1 MTGNQIKGK
10 GFKGALRYNLEKV
23 EKKVAEVLDHNF
35 VEVSEKRIMKEIL
48 MVRALRPNLQKF
60 FYHTSINFP
69 PNENISSDLM
79 KQIGNDYMVGSGFT
93 QHQFIM
99 FRHLDADHPHLH
111 ILVNRIDF
119 DGKVLSDSNDFQRSE
134 KVLRELE
141 KKYNL
146 TKVLSSREAKER
158 AMTKDELEMMKRTNQ
173 PSGKLALQEIVRSV
187 LHSGRRISTADF
199 VEGLEDKG
207 VTVLFNQ
214 AKTGYVSGISYSY
227 KGFVS
232 TGAKLG
238 KDFKWTSIKNNIDY
252 EQERDRAT
260 IHQANTRSRSVH
272 PNAAAGSAHHSGD
285 SASVRQGR
293 TKLKS
298 ILDQSKDSQ
307 SHNSGS
313 SDKGSDIKQSARS
326 TQRQDVNNGSLL
338 SEKPKSFD
346 LASLLDSHSRGDH
359 YQPDHQPDLGNPHL
373 KRKRRKRRH
382 RKRM

>member
-48 MVRALRPNLQKF
+48 MVRTLRPNLQKF

-69 PNENISSDLM
+69 PSENISNELM
-79 KQIGNDYMVGSGFT
+79 KQIGNDYMMGCGFT

-146 TKVLSSREAKER
+146 TEVLSSREAKER
-158 AMTKDELEMMKRTNQ
+158 AMTKEELEMMKRTNQ
-173 PSGKLALQEIVRSV
+173 PSGKLALQEIIRNV
-187 LHSGRRISTADF
+187 LHSGTRLSTLDF
-199 VEGLEDKG
+199 VQALEDKG
-207 VTVLFNQ
+207 VRVLFNQ
-214 AKTGYVSGISYSY
+214 AQTGYVSGISYSY
-227 KGFVS
+227 KGFIS

-260 IHQANTRSRSVH
+260 IYQANTRSKSVH
-272 PNAAAGSAHHSGD
+272 ANTGAGSAYHSGD
-285 SASVRQGR
+285 STALHQGR

-298 ILDQSKDSQ
+298 ILNQSKDSQ
-307 SHNSGS
+307 SRNSGS
-313 SDKGSDIKQSARS
+313 SNQSSDTKHSTRS
-326 TQRQDVNNGSLL
+326 TQRQDVNGSSVL
-338 SEKPKSFD
+338 SEKSKGLD

-359 YQPDHQPDLGNPHL
+359 YQPDDQPDLSFEHL
-373 KRKRRKRRH
+373 RKKKRRRRKKRRI
-382 RKRM
+382 